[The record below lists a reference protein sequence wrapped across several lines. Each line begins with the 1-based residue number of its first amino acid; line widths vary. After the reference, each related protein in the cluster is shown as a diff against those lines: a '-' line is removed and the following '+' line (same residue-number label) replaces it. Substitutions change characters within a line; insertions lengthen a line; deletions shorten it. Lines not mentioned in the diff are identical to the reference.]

1 MQTATLSPAAAR
13 QGITQNGLKL
23 LALCLMLLDHI
34 YYFFGFTGAIPLVFT
49 WLGRLS
55 APLFLFSLVEG
66 WAHTRSK
73 TRYFLRIWLLGAGMG
88 AVQYACILM
97 PGLQRADG
105 FFPQNA
111 MLSTFTLILVML
123 WGVDFVR
130 SRKFLRGLLLLAAP
144 IAWPYFAI
152 YLLAPLLGKHQ
163 GILGLLFYTVL
174 PSTSVILDGS
184 LYFILGGVLLYAL
197 RGRRGVQAGAWFG
210 WTLLTEGGTVLLGIH
225 LTGLPLSA
233 LFTMGYEWMSA
244 FAALLFLAYNGA
256 RGGGGR
262 LLGRFFYVFYPA
274 HVYVLYALS
283 CALYPILMR

>member
-23 LALCLMLLDHI
+23 LALSLMLLDHI

-105 FFPQNA
+105 FFPA
-111 MLSTFTLILVML
+111 MRRATFR
-123 WGVDFVR
+123 DR
-130 SRKFLRGLLLLAAP
+130 PSLARRRHCR
-144 IAWPYFAI
+144 
-152 YLLAPLLGKHQ
+152 LTG
-163 GILGLLFYTVL
+163 
-174 PSTSVILDGS
+174 TSVREPAIHAGS
-184 LYFILGGVLLYAL
+184 CRSG
-197 RGRRGVQAGAWFG
+197 
-210 WTLLTEGGTVLLGIH
+210 H
-225 LTGLPLSA
+225 
-233 LFTMGYEWMSA
+233 
-244 FAALLFLAYNGA
+244 
-256 RGGGGR
+256 
-262 LLGRFFYVFYPA
+262 
-274 HVYVLYALS
+274 
-283 CALYPILMR
+283 

>member
-123 WGVDFVR
+123 WV
-130 SRKFLRGLLLLAAP
+130 
-144 IAWPYFAI
+144 
-152 YLLAPLLGKHQ
+152 
-163 GILGLLFYTVL
+163 
-174 PSTSVILDGS
+174 
-184 LYFILGGVLLYAL
+184 
-197 RGRRGVQAGAWFG
+197 
-210 WTLLTEGGTVLLGIH
+210 
-225 LTGLPLSA
+225 
-233 LFTMGYEWMSA
+233 
-244 FAALLFLAYNGA
+244 
-256 RGGGGR
+256 
-262 LLGRFFYVFYPA
+262 
-274 HVYVLYALS
+274 
-283 CALYPILMR
+283 